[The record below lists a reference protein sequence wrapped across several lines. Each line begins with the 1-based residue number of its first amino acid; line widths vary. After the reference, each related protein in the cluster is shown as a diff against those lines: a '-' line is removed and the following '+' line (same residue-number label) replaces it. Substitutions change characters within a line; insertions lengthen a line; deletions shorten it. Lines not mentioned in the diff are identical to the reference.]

1 MYFSDLYDGT
11 SINTEIL
18 RDHLRQEGRLSE
30 ELALKIIRDG
40 KRFWL
45 KICNFIENFGPLNR
59 NFKQKEGFNC
69 KCLI

>member
-1 MYFSDLYDGT
+1 MATSGNQIEKLTGQLSSKLVTDLYFSDLYHGT

-40 KRFWL
+40 KKFVFWA
-45 KICNFIENFGPLNR
+45 
-59 NFKQKEGFNC
+59 
-69 KCLI
+69 